1 MASIHDILDELR
13 SVAYD
18 EHDKGTRFEKLIQ
31 AYLKTEP
38 QYYELYDE
46 VWLWQEYPRRNGR
59 TDTGIDLV
67 ARLRA
72 ADEYTAI
79 QCKFFDP
86 STTVTKP
93 MLDSFLAA
101 SSKSLDGLPEFT
113 ARMVVSTSDT
123 WGKNAEEAVES
134 QNPPVSRL
142 RVQDLDESSIDWSQF
157 SLARPSEL
165 TKKPH
170 KTPFPHQQKAIAN
183 VVAGFEAADRGKLI
197 MACGTGKTYT
207 SLNIVEKMAPA
218 GGTVLFMVP
227 SIALLSQ
234 TLKEWTIEA
243 SRPLRSFAVCSD
255 VSVGKRKTDEDTP
268 VVDLA
273 YPATT
278 SPQKLATKFALSPE
292 DPDTLTVVFS
302 TYQSIDVVAQAQ
314 KLGLPEFDLI
324 ICDEAHRTTGV
335 TLAGEEESAFV
346 RVHNQ
351 NYLEGK
357 KRLYMT
363 ATPRIYADSS
373 RSKAEEAGAVLTD
386 MNNAEFFGEEF
397 HRLGFGE
404 AVSIGRLTDYKVLV
418 LAVDESYISKRFQ
431 QLLADENNELT
442 LDDAAKIVGCWNGLS
457 KRALTQDE
465 FALDPEPMKRAVAFA
480 RSIAESKKI
489 ANLFEQVVAH
499 EIELIDAEDEDSQN
513 LVSVAAEHV
522 DGTYNVLLR
531 NQKLD
536 WLKEDPGDG
545 HARLLTNARCLSEGV
560 DVPALDAVMFLNPRD
575 SVVDVVQSVGRV
587 MRKLEGKNYG
597 YVILPIGVPAGVD
610 PATALNDNKKYR
622 VVWQVLQ
629 ALRAHDERFDAE
641 VNKIDLTKKTDK
653 LQVGL
658 IGKGGSKQDRESS
671 EADYGQVVLD
681 FPELGQ
687 WREAILAKIVEKVGE
702 RRYWENWAKDVAGI
716 AEDHIARITALV
728 EGSDAE
734 LQEEFQRFLKGL
746 QDNLN
751 PYIAERDA
759 IEMLSQHLITKPVF
773 DSLFESYSFS
783 EHNPVSLV
791 MQGMIEALEG
801 HKLEKETE
809 RLEKFY
815 ASVRTRAAGIT
826 DAAAKQTIVKELY
839 ERFFRTAFSGTSDR
853 LGIVYTPNEIVDFII
868 NSVDDVLRV
877 EFGVSISDE
886 NVHVLDP
893 FTGTGTFIVR
903 LLQSG
908 LIKPE
913 DLARKYRYELHAN
926 ELVLLAYYVAA
937 INIEETYHDLTRAGY
952 EPFNGIVLTD
962 TFQMNEDDDELDG
975 GGVFPENNERV
986 ESQRNLDIRV
996 VVGNPPWSAGQESAN
1011 DDNQNLTYETLDGRI
1026 AATYAARSGAT
1037 AKHKLYDSYLRALRW
1052 ASDRIGDNGIVA
1064 FVSNGSFF
1072 EGNSTDGVRKSLF
1085 EEFSRIFVLNLRGN
1099 ARTAGE
1105 LRRKEKDNVFGQ
1117 GTKTTVAIYVLV
1129 KNTDLPPA
1137 ESVHYFD
1144 IGDYLSKDAKLEA
1157 VARAKSVTNVEWV
1170 SVVPNADGDWVGQRD
1185 EKFTSFTPLAADKGS
1200 KKPAFFAR
1208 HTNGLVTN
1216 RDAWVTNFSRSR
1228 VEENMRK
1235 TIDVYNQAVS
1245 QVSAGEDPRSVT
1257 NNPRSISWTRGL
1269 RSSLSRKRT
1278 SEFRADVLVPYAYRP
1293 FTRQWLYLDR
1303 RWNEVV
1309 SLNDQLFRTKNEV
1322 NFGISVI
1329 TPRPGTAFVCL
1340 ALNAVADLNQFTYT
1354 AEFFPRYTFEE
1365 GVPEDSLFAAL
1376 KEADGS
1382 HGRIDN
1388 VTDEILADYQAS
1400 FGREVTKDDI
1410 FFYVYGILHSPNYRE
1425 QFAADLKKM
1434 LPRIPKVKDFFAFA
1448 EAGRRLSD
1456 LHLNYETVKPYPL
1469 IETRSAGA
1477 TDRVEKMR
1485 YLKRGGETDR
1495 TTVIYNSGIT
1505 VSGIPEEA
1513 HEYMLG
1519 SRSALDWILERYQV
1533 KTDKASGI
1541 VNDPND
1547 WAEEQ
1552 GNSRYILDLI
1562 ARITT
1567 VSVETMRIVSSLPP
1581 LALLAD
1587 GTGYSAES
1595 ADLPDTSPPA
1605 IWTHLIGPVYAASEV
1620 AKWLQT
1626 TEEKLAAAAARGEL
1640 VALRTVDSMIVI
1652 PEFQFD
1658 SSGVPLPR
1666 LSAVVEVLRQRLDP
1680 WGIAIWLAQPSR
1692 ILQASPA
1699 DLLRRGDDANF
1710 ERVIDLALAAH
1721 EESK

>member
-1 MASIHDILDELR
+1 MANIHDILDELR

-18 EHDKGTRFEKLIQ
+18 EHDKGARFEKLIQ

-59 TDTGIDLV
+59 TDTGIDIV

-113 ARMVVSTSDT
+113 ARMVVSTSDS

-142 RVQDLDESSIDWSQF
+142 RVQDLDDSSIDWSQF
-157 SLARPSEL
+157 SLAQPSEL

-170 KTPFPHQQKAIAN
+170 KKPFPHQQKAIAN
-183 VVAGFEAADRGKLI
+183 VVAGFETADRGKLI

-207 SLNIVEKMAPA
+207 SLNIVEDMVPS
-218 GGTVLFMVP
+218 GGTVLFLVP

-234 TLKEWTIEA
+234 SLKEWTIEA

-278 SPQKLATKFALSPE
+278 NPKKLAVKFALSQE
-292 DPDTLTVVFS
+292 DPETLTVVFA

-324 ICDEAHRTTGV
+324 VCDEAHRTTGV
-335 TLAGEEESAFV
+335 TLAGDEESAFV

-351 NYLEGK
+351 NYILGK

-386 MNNAEFFGEEF
+386 MNNVEFFGEEF

-418 LAVDESYISKRFQ
+418 LAVDESYISTRFQ
-431 QLLADENNELT
+431 RLLADKNNELT

-465 FALDPEPMKRAVAFA
+465 FALDPEPMRRAVAFA
-480 RSIAESKKI
+480 RNIAESKKI
-489 ANLFEQVVAH
+489 ADLFEQVVAH
-499 EIELIDAEDEDSQN
+499 EINLIDTEDENSQN
-513 LVSVAAEHV
+513 LVTVAAEHV

-587 MRKLEGKNYG
+587 MRKLEGKRYG

-658 IGKGGSKQDRESS
+658 IGKGGSRQDRESS

-681 FPELGQ
+681 FPDLDQ

-716 AEDHIARITALV
+716 AEDHMARISGLV
-728 EGSDAE
+728 EGSGAE
-734 LQEEFQRFLKGL
+734 LREEFQRFLKGL

-751 PYIAERDA
+751 PYITERDA

-773 DSLFESYSFS
+773 DALFESYSFS

-791 MQGMIEALEG
+791 MQRMIDSLEG
-801 HKLEKETE
+801 QNLQKETE

-815 ASVRTRAAGIT
+815 DSVRTRATGIT

-839 ERFFRTAFSGTSDR
+839 EKFFRTAFSGTSDR

-868 NSVDDVLRV
+868 HSVDDALKA

-886 NVHVLDP
+886 GVHVLDP

-908 LIKPE
+908 LIKPQ

-926 ELVLLAYYVAA
+926 EIVLLAYYVAA
-937 INIEETYHDLTRAGY
+937 INIEETYHDLAGGDY

-986 ESQRNLDIRV
+986 EAQKALDIRV
-996 VVGNPPWSAGQESAN
+996 VMGNPPWSVGQDSAN
-1011 DDNQNLTYETLDGRI
+1011 DNNQNLKYPTLDSAIRG
-1026 AATYAARSGAT
+1026 TYARRADNVNKVS
-1037 AKHKLYDSYLRALRW
+1037 LYDSYIRAIRW
-1052 ASDRIGDNGIVA
+1052 ASDRIGDRGIVA
-1064 FVSNGSFF
+1064 YVSNGGFIDS
-1072 EGNSTDGVRKSLF
+1072 NSADGIRKSLA
-1085 EEFSRIFVLNLRGN
+1085 EEFNSLYVFNLRGN
-1099 ARTAGE
+1099 QRTAGE
-1105 LRRKEKDNVFGQ
+1105 ESRREGGKVFGA
-1117 GTKTTVAIYVLV
+1117 GSRATVAIYLFV
-1129 KNTDLPPA
+1129 KNNVSEPKGA
-1137 ESVHYFD
+1137 IFYKD
-1144 IGDYLSKDAKLEA
+1144 IGDYLTREQKLEI
-1157 VARAKSVTNVEWV
+1157 VARAKSHLGVDWLPITANT
-1170 SVVPNADGDWVGQRD
+1170 AGDWINHRREDFDLFQPISG
-1185 EKFTSFTPLAADKGS
+1185 EGGI
-1200 KKPAFFAR
+1200 FALDT
-1208 HTNGLVTN
+1208 HGVSTN
-1216 RDAWVTNFSRSR
+1216 RDTWAVNFSRASLAKNIKSMFEFHSEQR
-1228 VEENMRK
+1228 E
-1235 TIDVYNQAVS
+1235 IIQALKS
-1245 QVSAGEDPRSVT
+1245 KGAQPTSKSLTRDP
-1257 NNPRSISWTRGL
+1257 
-1269 RSSLSRKRT
+1269 KRIAWGT
-1278 SEFRADVLVPYAYRP
+1278 VMEQDALKNKRLVFDEANVRRCIYRP
-1293 FTRQWLYLDR
+1293 FTTEWLYFHRDANHSGYR
-1303 RWNEVV
+1303 VGRSWV
-1309 SLNDQLFRTKNEV
+1309 SEQVRSKALVLTA
-1322 NFGISVI
+1322 
-1329 TPRPGTAFVCL
+1329 PGSHDPF
-1340 ALNAVADLNQFTYT
+1340 
-1354 AEFFPRYTFEE
+1354 
-1365 GVPEDSLFAAL
+1365 SLFATDL
-1376 KEADGS
+1376 VPNYHSLDTCMVFPLFTYEASDTLAIDGGEDVGG
-1382 HGRIDN
+1382 HRRVENI
-1388 VTDEILADYQAS
+1388 TDATLAEYRRAVGSD
-1400 FGREVTKDDI
+1400 VTKEDI
-1410 FFYVYGILHSPNYRE
+1410 FFYVYGILHSTDYRA

-1434 LPRIPKVKDFFAFA
+1434 LPRIPKVKAFA
-1448 EAGRRLSD
+1448 AFADAGRELAE
-1456 LHLNYETVKPYPL
+1456 LHLNFETVRPYPVV
-1469 IETRSAGA
+1469 ETFAPNA
-1477 TDRVEKMR
+1477 KLRVEKMR
-1485 YLKRGGETDR
+1485 YLKRGRETDK
-1495 TTVIYNSGIT
+1495 TTIVYNSDIT
-1505 VSGIPEEA
+1505 VSSIPEEA

-1519 SRSALDWILERYQV
+1519 SRSALDWIIERYQV
-1533 KTDKASGI
+1533 KTDRASGI

-1547 WAEEQ
+1547 WSTERGDA
-1552 GNSRYILDLI
+1552 RYILDLI

-1567 VSVETMRIVSSLPP
+1567 VSVETVHIVKSLPP
-1581 LALLAD
+1581 L
-1587 GTGYSAES
+1587 E
-1595 ADLPDTSPPA
+1595 
-1605 IWTHLIGPVYAASEV
+1605 LIE
-1620 AKWLQT
+1620 
-1626 TEEKLAAAAARGEL
+1626 
-1640 VALRTVDSMIVI
+1640 
-1652 PEFQFD
+1652 
-1658 SSGVPLPR
+1658 
-1666 LSAVVEVLRQRLDP
+1666 
-1680 WGIAIWLAQPSR
+1680 
-1692 ILQASPA
+1692 
-1699 DLLRRGDDANF
+1699 
-1710 ERVIDLALAAH
+1710 
-1721 EESK
+1721 